1 MKRLL
6 MDKFGL
12 KRIRSKPNSPFASD
26 ILKLVSG
33 TAFAQ
38 IITILASPILTQ
50 LYSPEAFGF
59 LAIFISITSIVG
71 VIACM
76 CYELAIML
84 PKSDEKAANLL
95 ALCLLSVVAISG
107 LTVPALYFGS
117 DAIISLLKAPV
128 LDF

>member
-1 MKRLL
+1 

-38 IITILASPILTQ
+38 IITILASPILTR

-76 CYELAIML
+76 RYELAIML

-117 DAIISLLKAPV
+117 DAIISLLKAPG

>member
-12 KRIRSKPNSPFASD
+12 KRIRSKPNSPFAS
-26 ILKLVSG
+26 
-33 TAFAQ
+33 
-38 IITILASPILTQ
+38 PILTR

-76 CYELAIML
+76 RYELAIML
-84 PKSDEKAANLL
+84 LKSDEKAANLL

-117 DAIISLLKAPV
+117 DAIISLLKAPG

>member
-38 IITILASPILTQ
+38 IITILASPILTR

-76 CYELAIML
+76 RYELAIML

-117 DAIISLLKAPV
+117 DAIISLLKAPG

>member
-38 IITILASPILTQ
+38 IITILASPILTR

-59 LAIFISITSIVG
+59 LAIFISITSIIG

-76 CYELAIML
+76 RYELAIML

-117 DAIISLLKAPV
+117 DAIISLLKAPG